1 MASTG
6 SCNVPARSDTQLIE
20 FQDWILRVRPSG
32 ERPAR
37 LLLLIHGWTGDENS
51 MWVFVRRFP
60 ARYWII
66 APRAPYTTQPTGY
79 SWRASSPSTGAP
91 PNLEDLKPAAQDLVR
106 LADTFAVEHGIEA
119 REFDAIGF
127 SQGAAVANALALL
140 YPRRLGRVG
149 ILAGFVPAN
158 AETLLQAHRLEGRQF
173 FVAHG
178 TQDDRVS
185 IEAARRSI
193 ELLEGSGAKLT
204 YCEAEVGHKV
214 SADCLRALETFFA

>member
-1 MASTG
+1 M
-6 SCNVPARSDTQLIE
+6 PARSDTQLIE
-20 FQDWILRVRPSG
+20 FQDWVLRVHPSG

-37 LLLLIHGWTGDENS
+37 LLLLLHGWTGDENS

-60 ARYWII
+60 PRYWIV
-66 APRAPYTTQPTGY
+66 APRAPHPTQPSGY
-79 SWRASSPSTGAP
+79 SWRAPSPSSGAP
-91 PNLEDLKPAAQDLVR
+91 PNLEALKPAAQDLIK
-106 LADTFAVEHGIEA
+106 LADTFAAQHEIEA

-127 SQGAAVANALALL
+127 SQGAALANALALL
-140 YPRRLGRVG
+140 YPGRLGRVG
-149 ILAGFVPAN
+149 ILAGFVPAG

-178 TQDDRVS
+178 TQDDMVS
-185 IEAARRSI
+185 IAKARHSI